1 MNYQLKLS
9 KSRIARILLITITIV
24 IILSKKDSY
33 SNNII
38 LSVSWIWFGNGLIW
52 SFKDWIWYEND
63 QIWLV

>member
-1 MNYQLKLS
+1 MLINNVFMNYQLKLS

-38 LSVSWIWFGNGLIW
+38 LSVSWI
-52 SFKDWIWYEND
+52 
-63 QIWLV
+63 